1 MDPIAKILG
10 DTYATVERK
19 DTTMNRLV
27 DQMIN
32 QSKESKIISRKKK
45 LNQAFFQ
52 EDFIQVPKHNMLPP
66 EYDYQHADTRHHP
79 YMDSN
84 KYENDNRLKLVV
96 LCHSTAIEEQ
106 DFGPYK

>member
-32 QSKESKIISRKKK
+32 QSKESKLSEEKLAELKIYIELDQLDKYLLNESLKKVS
-45 LNQAFFQ
+45 
-52 EDFIQVPKHNMLPP
+52 E
-66 EYDYQHADTRHHP
+66 
-79 YMDSN
+79 
-84 KYENDNRLKLVV
+84 
-96 LCHSTAIEEQ
+96 
-106 DFGPYK
+106 